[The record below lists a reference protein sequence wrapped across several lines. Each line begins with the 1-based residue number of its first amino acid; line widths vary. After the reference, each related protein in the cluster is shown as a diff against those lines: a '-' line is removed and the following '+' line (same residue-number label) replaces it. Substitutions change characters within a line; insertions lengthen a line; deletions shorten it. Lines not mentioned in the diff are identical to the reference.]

1 MSVYIVIGV
10 MALMTIAFVSG
21 KWPFGLVTMTC
32 CVILGLTGVLSPS
45 EAFAGFCNKNLILL
59 AGAFIVSDAFGKT
72 SLIAKM
78 QHRIIKMQNGKT
90 GTVLMI
96 AFVMILILLS
106 CFLPSPA
113 TLAII
118 IVAVTSMSDDAD
130 VCPARI
136 ILPMAA
142 LSTMWTARLPIGV
155 GATSFTRYNAFIESY
170 GPEYQQ
176 YQLSMLDPLK
186 GMILP
191 LIVCSIYVVVMFR
204 LLPKRPMNRSQNVK
218 VKEQTVT
225 MDRTHEIITY
235 IVFAIVMLCMML
247 NKFVGSLMY
256 IIPAAGAIVLLFT
269 KTLSVEDA
277 KRTLS
282 GDLIFMLAGIYV
294 LSDAMSSSGAGQV
307 IGDFILSLMG
317 GANSKLALIMVFSG
331 VTLIVTNLMSNVATY
346 NVMVPLAVSTAIAAG
361 INPAALALSAGLAS
375 SCACMLPC
383 SSGESAMCYAAS
395 GYSMKDTFKFTI
407 GFVLLFWVSLV
418 IDIMVFF

>member
-1 MSVYIVIGV
+1 MNVYIVIGV

-32 CVILGLTGVLSPS
+32 CTILGLTGVLSPS

-78 QHRIIKMQNGKT
+78 QNRIIKMQNGKT

-96 AFVMILILLS
+96 AFVLILILLS

-142 LSTMWTARLPIGV
+142 LSTMWTGRLPIGV
-155 GATSFTRYNAFIESY
+155 GATGFTRYNAFLESY
-170 GPEYQQ
+170 GSEYCI
-176 YQLSMLDPLK
+176 SMLDPLK
-186 GMILP
+186 GMIIP
-191 LIVCSIYVVVMFR
+191 LVVCSIYVIAAFR
-204 LLPKRPMNRSQNVK
+204 LLPKRPMNRTQNVK

-225 MDRTHEIITY
+225 MDKPHEIITY
-235 IVFAIVMLCMML
+235 VVFTIVMLCMML
-247 NKFVGSLMY
+247 NKFVGNLMY

-269 KTLSVEDA
+269 KTLSVDDA

-294 LSDAMSSSGAGQV
+294 LSDAMSSSGAGEV

-317 GANSKLALIMVFSG
+317 GANSKLALVIVFSG

-346 NVMVPLAVSTAIAAG
+346 NVMVPLAVSTAVAAG
-361 INPAALALSAGLAS
+361 INPAALALATGLAS
-375 SCACMLPC
+375 FCACMLPC

-418 IDIMVFF
+418 IDIMIFF

>member
-142 LSTMWTARLPIGV
+142 LSTMWTGRLPIGV
-155 GATSFTRYNAFIESY
+155 GATGFTRYNAFLESY
-170 GPEYQQ
+170 GQEYCI
-176 YQLSMLDPLK
+176 SMLDPLK
-186 GMILP
+186 GMIFP
-191 LIVCSIYVVVMFR
+191 LIVCSIYVVVSFR

-225 MDRTHEIITY
+225 MDHTHEIITY
-235 IVFAIVMLCMML
+235 VVFAVVMLCMML
-247 NKFVGSLMY
+247 NKFVGNLMY

-269 KTLSVEDA
+269 KTLSVDDA

-317 GANSKLALIMVFSG
+317 GANSKLALVIVFSG

-346 NVMVPLAVSTAIAAG
+346 NVMVPLAVSTAVAAG
-361 INPAALALSAGLAS
+361 INPAALALASGLAS
-375 SCACMLPC
+375 FCACMLPC